1 MLKPEDIITGE
12 KFQELAG
19 CSISMQEHKEFES
32 QNVDSINIESFFFK
46 NFNNPELVYIN
57 SSLINRTKPKLA
69 AIEIENKLRQFKNKF
84 SLILHN
90 SDQDFNP
97 HHIRLLDIPNLQ
109 NIYTQNCNV
118 TKERI
123 HPLPIGIAN
132 SRWKHGNLKI
142 LCSVINTPAN
152 KSKNIY
158 YNFTVK
164 GGMRPEYRVPCKQA
178 ADALKLPKNKPLQYI
193 EYLKDLQQHKFC
205 LCPSGNGLDT
215 HRLWECLYLKV
226 IPIIVDSTYIS
237 HYSKDLPIYLLKKWE
252 DLNLD
257 DLKNYYS
264 TVDWGSYELLKFK
277 NYCKKIELL

>member
-1 MLKPEDIITGE
+1 MLKPEDILTGE

-19 CSISMQEHKEFES
+19 CSISMREHKEFES
-32 QNVDSINIESFFFK
+32 QNVNSIDVESFDFN
-46 NFNNPELVYIN
+46 NFENPELVYLN

-69 AIEIENKLRQFKNKF
+69 AIKIEKKLKQFKNKF

-97 HHIRLLDIPNLQ
+97 HHTRLLDIPNLQ
-109 NIYTQNCNV
+109 NIYTQNCNIN
-118 TKERI
+118 KEQV

-132 SRWKHGNLKI
+132 SRWKHGDLET
-142 LCSVINTPAN
+142 LCSVINTPVD

-158 YNFTVK
+158 YNFTVD
-164 GGMRPEYRVPCKQA
+164 GGMRPEYRVSCEQA
-178 ADALKLPKNKPLQYI
+178 AEALELPKNKSLKYM
-193 EYLKDLQQHKFC
+193 EYLKDLQKHKFC

-226 IPIIVDSTYIS
+226 IPIIVDSIYIN
-237 HYSKDLPIYLLKKWE
+237 HYSKDFPIYLLKKWE

-257 DLKNYYS
+257 NLESYYE
-264 TVDWGSYELLKFK
+264 TVDWSSYELLKFK
-277 NYCKKIELL
+277 NYCKKLKLL